1 MVEGALRA
9 SGLRTGLYTSPH
21 LLDFRERIRL
31 DGQPISEDAL
41 LAAAAPLWDAI
52 EESGAT
58 FFEATTAIAFHAL
71 ARAGVDVAVV
81 EVGLGGRL
89 DATNVIAPDVCAITR
104 IDLDHGAYLGDSL
117 AEVAR
122 EKAGILKPGVPV
134 AIAAGQEPE
143 VWRVLRARAAEIGAP
158 VAVAE
163 VVGAAADDQGHPAI
177 SGPPRV
183 QPVAVTALGE
193 VPLRPGAPGAHHLA
207 NAAVAAHALALLPP
221 ALRPG
226 VDAVAAG
233 IATGLPPGRFQRL
246 RAHDIEWILD
256 VAHNPAGMRALA
268 VALVE
273 ERPARP
279 VVALVGIVADKDWR
293 SMLEALAPAVDHL
306 VLTSPPGVP
315 PERRWDPQAAV
326 AGSPGNPPATRAY
339 PSGVVSVVPE
349 FDEAIEAAVRRAA
362 PGPDSG
368 PSGHARASC
377 AGGDGARASGT
388 VLVAGSFHTVAAAI
402 RRIGE
407 GSAARP
413 VSVPIPL
420 ARSNH
425 WQVAEEG

>member
-1 MVEGALRA
+1 MVEAALRV
-9 SGLRTGLYTSPH
+9 SGLHTGLYTSPH
-21 LLDFRERIRL
+21 LVDFRERIRL
-31 DGQPISEDAL
+31 NGQPIAEDAL
-41 LAAAAPLWDAI
+41 LEATAPLWDAI
-52 EESGAT
+52 EESDAT

-89 DATNVIAPDVCAITR
+89 DATNVIAPEVCAITR
-104 IDLDHGAYLGDSL
+104 IDLDHAAYLGDSL
-117 AEVAR
+117 PEVAG

-143 VWRVLRARAAEIGAP
+143 VWRVLRARAAKIGVP

-163 VVGAAADDQGHPAI
+163 VVG
-177 SGPPRV
+177 PPRV
-183 QPVAVTALGE
+183 RPVAVTAVGE
-193 VPLRPGAPGAHHLA
+193 VPLRPRAPGAHHLA
-207 NAAVAAHALALLPP
+207 NAALAAHALALLPP

-226 VDAVAAG
+226 VDAMAAG

-246 RAHDIEWILD
+246 RAPDIDWILD
-256 VAHNPAGMRALA
+256 VAHNPAGMAALSAALA
-268 VALVE
+268 E

-293 SMLEALAPAVDHL
+293 SMLAALAPAVDHI
-306 VLTSPPGVP
+306 VLTSPPDVP

-326 AGSPGNPPATRAY
+326 AGSAGNPPATRGY

-362 PGPDSG
+362 PGPGSG
-368 PSGHARASC
+368 PSVHGRASS
-377 AGGDGARASGT
+377 AGGDGAGPSGT

-402 RRIGE
+402 RRLDE
-407 GSAARP
+407 GSAA
-413 VSVPIPL
+413 
-420 ARSNH
+420 
-425 WQVAEEG
+425 

>member
-1 MVEGALRA
+1 MVEAALRV
-9 SGLRTGLYTSPH
+9 SGLHTGLYTSPH

-31 DGQPISEDAL
+31 DGQPIAEDAL
-41 LAAAAPLWDAI
+41 LEAAAPLWDAI

-89 DATNVIAPDVCAITR
+89 DATNVIAPEVCAITR
-104 IDLDHGAYLGDSL
+104 IDLDHAAYLGDSL
-117 AEVAR
+117 PEVAG

-143 VWRVLRARAAEIGAP
+143 VWRMLRARAAEIGVP

-163 VVGAAADDQGHPAI
+163 VVG
-177 SGPPRV
+177 PPRV
-183 QPVAVTALGE
+183 RPVAVTALGE
-193 VPLRPGAPGAHHLA
+193 VPLRPRAPGAHHLA
-207 NAAVAAHALALLPP
+207 NAALAAHALALLPP

-246 RAHDIEWILD
+246 RAHDIDWILD
-256 VAHNPAGMRALA
+256 VAHNPAGMAALSAALA
-268 VALVE
+268 E

-293 SMLEALAPAVDHL
+293 SMLESLAPAVDHI
-306 VLTSPPGVP
+306 VLTSPPDVP

-339 PSGVVSVVPE
+339 PSGVVSVVAE
-349 FDEAIEAAVRRAA
+349 FDEAMEAAVRRAA
-362 PGPDSG
+362 PGPGSG
-368 PSGHARASC
+368 PSVHGRASS
-377 AGGDGARASGT
+377 AGGDGAGPSGT

-402 RRIGE
+402 RRLGV
-407 GSAARP
+407 GSAA
-413 VSVPIPL
+413 
-420 ARSNH
+420 
-425 WQVAEEG
+425 